1 MPDDRIADRTAG
13 TADHLNPSRFPGA
26 GAAKD
31 RFLEAQAAG
40 WASFNQ
46 KLSISPFR
54 SAANVVVTRV
64 PIFSSPSAFLK
75 KVARSI
81 QIQRHSS
88 SPTGLSGGSAK
99 PILDIAHEK
108 SAKRQE
114 ERDLMLRP
122 WSSNLPNRFRQEE
135 FRCRQGGRFANLA
148 RRVNACDA
156 FWSPWKATSVGA
168 RSTVVDIGPPCPGHG
183 PQAGQVAPVGPT

>member
-75 KVARSI
+75 KLPPSTHP
-81 QIQRHSS
+81 QPPL
-88 SPTGLSGGSAK
+88 PTPPPFIIPNTK
-99 PILDIAHEK
+99 PT
-108 SAKRQE
+108 
-114 ERDLMLRP
+114 
-122 WSSNLPNRFRQEE
+122 
-135 FRCRQGGRFANLA
+135 LA
-148 RRVNACDA
+148 
-156 FWSPWKATSVGA
+156 
-168 RSTVVDIGPPCPGHG
+168 
-183 PQAGQVAPVGPT
+183 